1 MPGIRESMARSVFA
15 QMKKWTWHHLFV
27 FLLTF
32 LAYASFHACRKSF
45 SNIKDNLAE
54 NFTPDDHIKYPHD
67 TWQKE
72 TTFANKPDADVFLG
86 ELDSLFL
93 FAYAF
98 GLFFNGVLGDRL
110 NLRYFLAF
118 GMCGSAV
125 VTFTFGYL
133 GEAFHIRKPI
143 FYQLL
148 QFLNGLLQS
157 IGWPA
162 TVSIMG
168 NWFSKSSSGFV
179 FGIWSANASVGNIIG
194 SVVLAQVLNY
204 GFEYGMMLNS
214 LLLFCCG
221 FIVLI
226 CLVVHPTELGLENP
240 DIQERIETMDKDEQ
254 EEVILASD
262 KVSIQQPKP
271 ISFIDAVLIPGV
283 IPYSLAYACLKLVN
297 YSFFFWLPTYLS
309 QGLGIKDNQ
318 SVELSN
324 FYDVGGIC
332 GGIVAG
338 IISDFVGVRS
348 PVVGTMLLVSV
359 ATILGFNYIPNHH
372 GVIMAMLFLNG
383 FMIGGPANTIS
394 TAITAD
400 LGKHEKIMGNSE
412 ALSTVTG
419 IIDGTGSVGAA
430 IGQYLVAVINKKAGW
445 QYVFYFLIGMT
456 ALSLVCIIPMLVNEI
471 KYLFNKRPNPSR
483 GYSPLLH
490 EDNDVQS

>member
-1 MPGIRESMARSVFA
+1 MAIREYIARSVVGKL
-15 QMKKWTWHHLFV
+15 KKWTWHHLFV

-32 LAYASFHACRKSF
+32 FAYASFHACRKSF
-45 SNIKDNLAE
+45 SNIKDDLAE
-54 NFTPDDHIKYPHD
+54 NFTPNNNTFYPYD

-72 TTFANKPDADVFLG
+72 KTFANKADADVFLG

-98 GLFFNGVLGDRL
+98 GLFINGALGDRL

-133 GEAFHIRKPI
+133 GAAWHVRKPI

-194 SVVLAQVLNY
+194 SVVLSSVLSY
-204 GFEYGMMLNS
+204 GFEYGMLLNS

-221 FIVLI
+221 
-226 CLVVHPTELGLENP
+226 LVVLFCLIIHPTDLGLENP
-240 DIQERIETMDKDEQ
+240 DIQERIETMEKEG
-254 EEVILASD
+254 EEVILASN
-262 KVSIQQPKP
+262 KVAIQNPKP
-271 ISFIDAVLIPGV
+271 ISFIEAVLIPGV

-309 QGLGIKDNQ
+309 QGLNWKDDK

-348 PVVGTMLLVSV
+348 PVVGVMLFLSV
-359 ATILGFNYIPNHH
+359 GTILGFNYLSNTYRII
-372 GVIMAMLFLNG
+372 VAMLFVNG

-400 LGKHEKIMGNSE
+400 LGKHEKIMGNAE
-412 ALSTVTG
+412 ALATVTG

-430 IGQYLVAVINKKAGW
+430 IGQYLVGVINKRAGW

-456 ALSLVCIIPMLVNEI
+456 ALSLVCIIPMLIKEI
-471 KYLFNKRPNPSR
+471 KYLCNRRRDPQ
-483 GYSPLLH
+483 GYSPLHH
-490 EDNDVQS
+490 EDVQHT